1 MRTLIKNGT
10 VIDGTGKPS
19 FKADLLIEEGFIV
32 SLDKNINAKADRI
45 TDAGGCIVCPGF
57 MDMHAHSDLEVLRD
71 PSMHHKIA
79 QGITFDLSGN
89 CGVGVF
95 PRRAGDRPAFADI
108 LGHYPNW
115 TWTDFPSYT
124 SLIHSA
130 MNIGFLQ
137 SHGML
142 RMRAI
147 EGNPNRRATS
157 EEVQRMCAL
166 LDQALSQ
173 GCLGLSSGLYY
184 APNMYADEEEIL
196 ALLRVVKKHNA
207 LFCVH
212 HRCEG
217 DFILSSV
224 DEVINYAFKTD
235 VKLEISHLKAIG
247 TKNQK
252 YIDPVLEK
260 IHNARDRGLDIAFD
274 QYPYE
279 YGSTSLY
286 SLLPPSML
294 QKSHEDLVLSLQRAL
309 SDPSYKKELTDC
321 IEHPDGWDSVI
332 ELCGFD
338 NISIAVLETNM
349 QYRGL
354 TLTRCAQKMG
364 TDCYDAL
371 FTLLIEEKGSAL
383 MFDITQSTENLVKI
397 MKDPLMCFGTD
408 ALYTGNVAHPRSSSA
423 AVHILDEFCKQ
434 KKILSYEEMINRM
447 TGRVAQRTG
456 LTDRGILA
464 EGKKADIVVFDP
476 VELKDNSSTTDPY
489 AEPSGIKEVFVNG
502 QNAFE
507 SLSGEV
513 ARASQGYRNP

>member
-32 SLDKNINAKADRI
+32 SLNNKTDSRADRTI
-45 TDAGGCIVCPGF
+45 DAQGCIVCPGF

-71 PSMHHKIA
+71 PTMHHKIA

-89 CGVGVF
+89 CGTGVF
-95 PRRAGDRPAFADI
+95 PRRPGDSPAFADI

-115 TWTDFPSYT
+115 SWTDFPSYT
-124 SLIHSA
+124 ALIHSA
-130 MNIGFLQ
+130 MNIAFLQ

-147 EGNPNRRATS
+147 DGNPNRVATAS
-157 EEVQRMCAL
+157 EIEKMCAL
-166 LDQALSQ
+166 LDESLSQ

-184 APNMYADEEEIL
+184 APNMYADRSEIL

-224 DEVINYAFKTD
+224 DEVIDYARQTD

-252 YIDPVLEK
+252 CIDPVLEK
-260 IHNARDRGLDIAFD
+260 IHRAREKGLDVAFD

-286 SLLPPSML
+286 SLLPPFML
-294 QKSHEDLVLSLQRAL
+294 QKSHEDLVRCLEKAI
-309 SDPSYKKELTDC
+309 SDRDYKKKLTDE

-338 NISIAVLETNM
+338 NISVAVLETNM

-354 TLTRCAQKMG
+354 TLTQCAEKMG
-364 TDCYDAL
+364 CDCYDAL
-371 FTLLIEEKGSAL
+371 FRLLIEEKGSAL
-383 MFDITQSTENLVKI
+383 MFDITQSTENLIKI
-397 MKDPLMCFGTD
+397 MKDDLMCFGTD

-423 AVHILDEFCKQ
+423 AVHVLDEFCKQ
-434 KKILSYEEMINRM
+434 KKIFSFEEMINRM

-476 VELKDNSSTTDPY
+476 VELRDNSSIWDPY
-489 AEPSGIKEVFVNG
+489 AEPSGIREVLVNG
-502 QNAFE
+502 KDAFTY
-507 SLSGEV
+507 LNGEV
-513 ARASQGYRNP
+513 ARASQGCRNL

>member
-1 MRTLIKNGT
+1 MRTLIKNGS

-19 FKADLLIEEGFIV
+19 FKADLLIEEGLIV
-32 SLDKNINAKADRI
+32 SIGKNLSAKTDRTLDAS
-45 TDAGGCIVCPGF
+45 GCIVCPGF
-57 MDMHAHSDLEVLRD
+57 WYLHAQLYLLVLGYQ
-71 PSMHHKIA
+71 PMHHNFAK
-79 QGITFDLSGN
+79 GFTFDLSGN

-95 PRRAGDRPAFADI
+95 PRRADGEPAFADI
-108 LGHYPNW
+108 LGHYPTW
-115 TWTDFPSYT
+115 SWTDFPSYAE
-124 SLIHSA
+124 LIHSA
-130 MNIGFLQ
+130 MNIAFLQ

-142 RMRAI
+142 RMRAL
-147 EGNPNRRATS
+147 EGNPNRPATA
-157 EEVQRMCAL
+157 EEVRRMCAL
-166 LDQALSQ
+166 LEDSLNQ

-184 APNMYADEEEIL
+184 APNMYADREEIL
-196 ALLRVVKKHNA
+196 ALLRVVRKHNA

-224 DEVINYAFKTD
+224 DEVLDYARETD
-235 VKLEISHLKAIG
+235 VRLEISHLKAIG

-252 YIDPVLEK
+252 YVDDVLEK
-260 IHNARDRGLDIAFD
+260 IHSARNSGVDVAFD

-286 SLLPPSML
+286 SLLPPSLL
-294 QKSHEDLVLSLQRAL
+294 QKSHEELVRCLEKAL
-309 SDPSYKKELTDC
+309 RDPSYKKGLTDE
-321 IEHPDGWDSVI
+321 IEHPRGWDSVI

-338 NISIAVLETNM
+338 NISVAVLETNM

-354 TLTRCAQKMG
+354 TLTQCARKMG
-364 TDCYDAL
+364 CDPYDAL

-383 MFDITQSTENLVKI
+383 MFDITQSTENLIKI
-397 MKDPLMCFGTD
+397 MKDDLMCFGTD

-423 AVHILDEFCKQ
+423 AVHILDVFCKQ
-434 KKILSYEEMINRM
+434 KKIFTFEEMINRM

-456 LTDRGILA
+456 LTGRGTIA

-476 VELKDNSSTTDPY
+476 VELKDNSSAWDPY

-502 QNAFE
+502 ENAFE

-513 ARASQGYRNP
+513 ARASREYRNP